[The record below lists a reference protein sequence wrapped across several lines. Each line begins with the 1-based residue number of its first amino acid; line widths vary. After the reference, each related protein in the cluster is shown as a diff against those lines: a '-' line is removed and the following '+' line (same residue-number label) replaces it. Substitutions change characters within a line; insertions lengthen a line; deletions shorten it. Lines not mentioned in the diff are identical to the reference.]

1 MKTSEILNKLA
12 GFSDL
17 EIREN
22 EPMCN
27 HTSFKIGGPADVFV
41 IPKNT
46 TALFRLT
53 QFAKE
58 NDVPITI
65 IGAGSNLLASDKG
78 IRGITVKIGANLS
91 NISVDGDIITAESG
105 ISLAKIASVA
115 LEHSLTG
122 FEFASG
128 IPGSLGG
135 AVYMNAG
142 AYGGEM
148 KDVIISADYMDFS
161 GNIYTLTK
169 EELDF
174 SYRHS
179 FFSDKSDFII
189 LSSKIKLALGKKDE
203 IKKTMSELNQ
213 RRKDK
218 QPLSDPSAGSA
229 FKRPVGHFAA
239 KLIEDAGL
247 KGYTLGGAQV
257 SEKHSGFIIN
267 IGNATSFDVENL
279 IRYVQKTVFEKFSVE
294 LSPEVKLIGE
304 RN

>member
-12 GFSDL
+12 GFNDL

-27 HTSFKIGGPADVFV
+27 HTSFKIGGPADIFV
-41 IPKNT
+41 IPKNM
-46 TALFRLT
+46 ASLFKLT

-58 NDVPITI
+58 NDIYLTI
-65 IGAGSNLLASDKG
+65 IGAGSNLLVSDKG

-115 LEHSLTG
+115 LEHSLMG

-161 GNIYTLTK
+161 GNIHTLTK

-203 IKKTMSELNQ
+203 IRNTMFELNQ

-218 QPLSDPSAGSA
+218 QPLSYPSAGSA

-279 IRYVQKTVFEKFSVE
+279 IGYVQKTVFEKFGVE

>member
-17 EIREN
+17 EIYEN
-22 EPMCN
+22 ESMCN
-27 HTSFKIGGPADVFV
+27 HTSFKIGGPADIFV

-46 TALFRLT
+46 ASLFKLT

-58 NDVPITI
+58 NDIPVTI
-65 IGAGSNLLASDKG
+65 IGAGSNLLVSDKG
-78 IRGITVKIGANLS
+78 IRGITVKIGTNLS

-115 LEHSLTG
+115 LAHSLTG

-148 KDVIISADYMDFS
+148 KDVVISTDYMDFS

-179 FFSDKSDFII
+179 VFSEKSDFII
-189 LSSKIKLALGKKDE
+189 LSSKIKLTLGKKDE
-203 IKKTMSELNQ
+203 IKETMCELNQ

-218 QPLSDPSAGSA
+218 QPLSYPSAGST

-267 IGNATSFDVENL
+267 TGNATSFDVENL
-279 IRYVQKTVFEKFSVE
+279 IHYVQKTVFEKFGVE